1 MIARILAVV
10 LLPGFAFAQNVVH
23 YATTNANVK
32 YLSATV
38 EPVLHLKSS
47 DILDTKRA
55 VTVVRLFNLRSATSP
70 LLTNVIIR

>member
-1 MIARILAVV
+1 VIARILAVV
-10 LLPGFAFAQNVVH
+10 LLPGFALAQNVVH
-23 YATTNANVK
+23 YATTNAKVK
-32 YLSATV
+32 YLFATV

-55 VTVVRLFNLRSATSP
+55 AIVRLFKLRSATSP

>member
-1 MIARILAVV
+1 V
-10 LLPGFAFAQNVVH
+10 LLPGFALAQNVVH
-23 YATTNANVK
+23 YATTNAKVK
-32 YLSATV
+32 YLFATV

-55 VTVVRLFNLRSATSP
+55 ATIVRLFKLRSATSA